1 MRISV
6 DNMEI
11 DDEEQHMDI
20 DVNGVDVNDGAV
32 AFGPLTHKDAVLGD
46 IHAQILRE
54 IQENLRQ
61 VYDTGTQEDMC
72 YREAQ
77 EEWWTNV
84 V

>member
-32 AFGPLTHKDAVLGD
+32 AFGPLTHVLGD

-61 VYDTGTQEDMC
+61 VYDTGTVI
-72 YREAQ
+72 
-77 EEWWTNV
+77 TI
-84 V
+84 